1 MKICSTLQVT
11 WELQNQTKNR
21 CHCISISNKKIQ
33 NTDKQ
38 NPDGVQ
44 EQKNFCLLLVGNT
57 KWYTLEESLAVVY
70 SNALTLSIDITLHR
84 IYENEQ
90 KVYACKI

>member
-1 MKICSTLQVT
+1 MSLGNYKIKQKIDAIASL
-11 WELQNQTKNR
+11 LA
-21 CHCISISNKKIQ
+21 IKKIQ

-44 EQKNFCLLLVGNT
+44 EQKNFCFLLVGNT
-57 KWYTLEESLAVVY
+57 KWHTLEESLAVVY